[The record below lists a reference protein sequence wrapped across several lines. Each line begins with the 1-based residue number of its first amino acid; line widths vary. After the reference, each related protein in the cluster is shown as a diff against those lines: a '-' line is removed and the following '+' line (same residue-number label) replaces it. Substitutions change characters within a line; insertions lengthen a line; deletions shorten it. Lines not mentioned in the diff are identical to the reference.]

1 MSKPGIKYVAEY
13 IVAPV
18 LFLTVALT
26 AGIRFQ
32 IGTNAFQFIYPP
44 LVSCII
50 GALATVLLLR
60 CAVFGIAESRD
71 EDQGLL
77 DSASRLVLVAAVYL
91 STVQIFSAVTPERG
105 LLSLFFNLFYLLIL
119 INDLFVVFN
128 PKRLAGALAAVLVV
142 SFLLKYLLLADLFAP
157 SSSWGKYIFQEL
169 VKAGSLGALDQEPFA
184 PATGYLAFFSV
195 ALYVLGLYLIA
206 PRVTRREA
214 LLYRLLSHRSALS
227 PSERVRLLSAIVGL
241 DRDSESLT
249 FEVSD
254 LTRLPQAAQCDS
266 KSRPSLPPG

>member
-1 MSKPGIKYVAEY
+1 MSKPAINYIKQH

-32 IGTNAFQFIYPP
+32 IGTNALQFIYPP

-50 GALATVLLLR
+50 GALAMVLLVR
-60 CAVFGIAESRD
+60 CGVVEVAGSHAEN
-71 EDQGLL
+71 EGVL
-77 DSASRLVLVAAVYL
+77 DSASRLVLAIAVYL
-91 STVQIFSAVTPERG
+91 ATVQIFSTVTPERG

-128 PKRLAGALAAVLVV
+128 PRRLAGALAAILGV

-169 VKAGSLGALDQEPFA
+169 VKAGSLGALDQEPFG

-206 PRVTRREA
+206 PRVTRTEA

-227 PSERVRLLSAIVGL
+227 PSERIRLLSALVGS
-241 DRDSESLT
+241 DRDSESLN

-254 LTRLPQAAQCDS
+254 LTL
-266 KSRPSLPPG
+266 